1 MPINTKLLKEH
12 MSACR
17 LTVKEVA
24 KVLDIDESTYYRRM
38 ASEGK
43 SFTVEQAQQLVEL
56 LHLTDEEATSIFL
69 AQNSRI
75 REKKDKED
83 ENHGSKH

>member
-24 KVLDIDESTYYRRM
+24 KVLDIDESTYY
-38 ASEGK
+38 
-43 SFTVEQAQQLVEL
+43 
-56 LHLTDEEATSIFL
+56 
-69 AQNSRI
+69 N
-75 REKKDKED
+75 
-83 ENHGSKH
+83 GSKSADGAHHRLI

>member
-56 LHLTDEEATSIFL
+56 SHLTDEEATSIFFSAKL
-69 AQNSRI
+69 ADT
-75 REKKDKED
+75 REK
-83 ENHGSKH
+83 G